1 MAVARFFRRLHLQP
15 WQRNLYIVVAAQA
28 AVLTGFGLA
37 NPFLPF
43 FIQELGTTRFEE
55 VAFWTGFI
63 NSVPPLAQAA
73 VAPMWGMLA
82 DRFGRKPMLVRSLL
96 GGGIML
102 MLIGLTVQSV
112 PQLAIMRTI
121 QMMLAGSQTAAT
133 ILVAATVPR
142 EQCGFGLGLVQMAGF
157 FGHSLGP
164 MIGGVIGA
172 AFGYRMAFILAGA
185 LVLAVCTL
193 VIAFVKEEFKAPERV
208 KRQAKANSLK
218 VNWGL
223 MVAQP
228 ILLSMVTLELFN
240 NLSNSVTRPMLPLF
254 VQTIT
259 PTAAEAATA
268 TGLIVGVSAMANAAA
283 AVVLGKTADRLGRR
297 RVLITCVVA
306 ASALH
311 FPQMFTTNPTQLLI
325 LRVLVGLAAGGLV
338 PVANAVIAEYA
349 PEGRQGAIFG
359 LSASLNSFGRALG
372 PILGTVVATSW
383 SVGGVFAVTG
393 IMLGMVAILVS
404 FTTKALPSRS
414 QAAAVA
420 AGEGEGE
427 SS

>member
-1 MAVARFFRRLHLQP
+1 MAVARFFGRLRLEP

-63 NSVPPLAQAA
+63 NSAPPLAQAA
-73 VAPMWGMLA
+73 VAPVWGLLA

-96 GGGIML
+96 GGGVML
-102 MLIGLTVQSV
+102 VLIGLLVQTV

-121 QMMLAGSQTAAT
+121 QMILAGSQTAAT
-133 ILVAATVPR
+133 ILVATTVPR
-142 EQCGFGLGLVQMAGF
+142 EQRGFGLGLVQMAAF
-157 FGHSLGP
+157 FGHSIGP
-164 MIGGVIGA
+164 LLGGVVGA
-172 AFGYRMAFILAGA
+172 VFGYRVAFMLAGI
-185 LVLAVCTL
+185 LVLVVCTL
-193 VIAFVKEEFKAPERV
+193 VIAFVKEQFEAPRRA
-208 KRQAKANSLK
+208 KRQANPFKAS
-218 VNWGL
+218 WGL
-223 MVAQP
+223 VLAQP

-259 PTAAEAATA
+259 PTAADAATA

-283 AVVLGKTADRLGRR
+283 AVVLGKMADRLGRR
-297 RVLITCVVA
+297 RVLIACVVV

-338 PVANAVIAEYA
+338 PVANAVIAEHT
-349 PEGRQGAIFG
+349 PDGRQGAIFG
-359 LSASLNSFGRALG
+359 LSASLNAFGRALG
-372 PILGTVVATSW
+372 PMLGTVVATSW

-393 IMLGMVAILVS
+393 IMLGLVAILVS
-404 FTTKALPSRS
+404 FTTRALPSKG
-414 QAAAVA
+414 QAAAA
-420 AGEGEGE
+420 AASGGEGQ
-427 SS
+427 